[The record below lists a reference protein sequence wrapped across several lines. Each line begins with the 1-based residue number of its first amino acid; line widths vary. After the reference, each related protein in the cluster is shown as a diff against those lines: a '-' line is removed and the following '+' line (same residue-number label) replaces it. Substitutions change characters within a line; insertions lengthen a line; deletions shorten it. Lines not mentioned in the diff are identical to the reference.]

1 MSKKTK
7 WSTELMVVG
16 GLVLF
21 AAAAF
26 FVTATAAAAATTVP
40 SNFPTTVVINL
51 DDRKDRWKEV
61 QDEFASWPVPVERVS
76 AVRLKPGW
84 KGCSASH
91 LKCVRLAKERGLPWI
106 LILEDDCVLRPD
118 AARRFTELLPTLWST
133 RDRWD
138 MFNGGVTALKKH
150 RRVSYTPL
158 LYEVYGYA
166 ANFYLVHEASYDRIL
181 DGHPPT
187 PAQFKDPIDVYYA
200 DTFRI
205 WTTTPYLAAQ
215 RPGKSDIET
224 ERKGLMDYTSSFD
237 KAEQKLLRTQ

>member
-7 WSTELMVVG
+7 WSTELMVVV
-16 GLVLF
+16 GLALCA

-26 FVTATAAAAATTVP
+26 FVPTMARGVP
-40 SNFPTTVVINL
+40 SHFPTTVVINL
-51 DDRKDRWKEV
+51 DDRPDRWKAV
-61 QDEFASWPVPVERVS
+61 QEEFASWPVPVERVS
-76 AVRLKPGW
+76 AIRLKPGW

-118 AARRFTELLPTLWST
+118 AVQRFTDLLPTLWST

-150 RRVSYTPL
+150 RRVSHTPP
-158 LYEVYGYA
+158 LYEVTGYA
-166 ANFYLVHEASYDRIL
+166 ANFYLVHAASYDRIL

-205 WTTTPYLAAQ
+205 WTTVPYLAAQ